1 MDGSKP
7 DESERLLYPVLHRVQ
22 KLWIGPGKARKLLGI
37 QLVTLALALE

>member
-1 MDGSKP
+1 MDQSQMNLRGFT
-7 DESERLLYPVLHRVQ
+7 PVLHRVQ